1 MRCAILL
8 AAALTLAVVA
18 NGRAAPTAGA
28 APPGP
33 PVSADDDN
41 DIELPLE
48 GAVTSNPDWVR
59 LPTAEEVSRYYP
71 PLARALGLSGSVAMI
86 CTVEVN
92 GSVDHC
98 GIQSETPA
106 GIGFG
111 QAAIRMTPAFQMK
124 PQMVDGAPVGG
135 AKVDIPF
142 TFAMPH
148 AARAFAPPPDETG
161 PPPSAHALDLA
172 RRLVAD
178 GGAQEEFDELKDS
191 LVQTM
196 QFAAAQSGVN
206 RTKGSP
212 ADLIVQSWREA
223 FDLGKPAMAER
234 LAVIYARTF
243 SEAELAQIVAF
254 LESPAGKAWTAHAS
268 ALHQKISVSIQAASP
283 DISADARRLACQKI
297 KCLAADTPGEAAKPS
312 P

>member
-1 MRCAILL
+1 MRYGILL
-8 AAALTLAVVA
+8 AAALTLAVAA
-18 NGRAAPTAGA
+18 NGRAAPTAG
-28 APPGP
+28 

-41 DIELPLE
+41 DIELPVE

-98 GIQSETPA
+98 GIRSESPA
-106 GIGFG
+106 GVGFG

-148 AARAFAPPPDETG
+148 AARAPALPPDEVG
-161 PPPSAHALDLA
+161 PPPSARALDLA

-206 RTKGSP
+206 RAEGSP
-212 ADLIVQSWREA
+212 AELIVQSWREA

-234 LAVIYARTF
+234 LAGIYARTF

-254 LESPAGKAWTAHAS
+254 LGSPAGKAWTAHAS
-268 ALHQKISVSIQAASP
+268 ALHQKISASIQADSP
-283 DISADARRLACQKI
+283 NISTDARRLACEKI
-297 KCLAADTPGEAAKPS
+297 KCLAADAPGEAAKP
-312 P
+312 PP